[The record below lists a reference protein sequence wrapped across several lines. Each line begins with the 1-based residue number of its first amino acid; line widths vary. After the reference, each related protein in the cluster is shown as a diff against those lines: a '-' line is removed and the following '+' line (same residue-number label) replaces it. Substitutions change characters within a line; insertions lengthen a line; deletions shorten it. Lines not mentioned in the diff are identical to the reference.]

1 MPAVMIKM
9 LLYSEPGL
17 IDLLPALPAQWPA
30 GRVEGL
36 PCRGQVLVKSL
47 AWNGA
52 KLAVTLRSERAQ
64 LVRLRVPRA
73 IQDLTVQGGKAAG
86 VGRGDDM
93 RTLWLPAKQD
103 VTLAITMV

>member
-36 PCRGQVLVKSL
+36 PCRGQVL
-47 AWNGA
+47 
-52 KLAVTLRSERAQ
+52 
-64 LVRLRVPRA
+64 PRA